1 MLKEYHQ
8 CRLYNYYCVLAVA
21 GDLSCSRSC
30 RCSCSC
36 ICADQLKKER
46 AGAYKDQLV
55 SYYKSTP
62 PTSSE
67 TLCSS
72 GSLDFRFSPPGLFAP
87 LQLLVVKLIHL
98 DEVKL
103 LP

>member
-1 MLKEYHQ
+1 MKLKLQLQLHL
-8 CRLYNYYCVLAVA
+8 CRSAEKRE
-21 GDLSCSRSC
+21 SR
-30 RCSCSC
+30 R
-36 ICADQLKKER
+36 L
-46 AGAYKDQLV
+46 KDQLV